1 MEPEIEWNMENET
14 CDRVEHGKW
23 SPQGIFL
30 KGLRF
35 FENCHIANE
44 EKG

>member
-1 MEPEIEWNMENET
+1 MENET

-23 SPQGIFL
+23 SPQDIFL

-35 FENCHIANE
+35 FENCHIVNE